1 MSYGHIFQALE
12 LNFSI
17 FSFECYVLVFK
28 SIYEKKKDYYSV
40 AKDLGSN
47 TTMTYRR
54 NCQHLGSRSKM

>member
-28 SIYEKKKDYYSV
+28 SIYEKKKRIIILLQ
-40 AKDLGSN
+40 KI
-47 TTMTYRR
+47 
-54 NCQHLGSRSKM
+54 

>member
-28 SIYEKKKDYYSV
+28 SAYEKKSISILLQKI
-40 AKDLGSN
+40 
-47 TTMTYRR
+47 
-54 NCQHLGSRSKM
+54 